1 MLIAEESESSS
12 TTDSRN
18 GAGKS
23 SLIEILHFA
32 LGLSRLTDSVLKNPA
47 LSKHAFNLT
56 LDWRRTADEVSV
68 SRSNDKRSR
77 VILSPNV
84 ANAAQLV
91 STTGT
96 ATIPEWT
103 SAIGR
108 DLFNL
113 PADHPGLSARAMI
126 SLYIRRVSQH
136 GMDDPIST
144 FSRQS
149 VADATTNLTYLLGL
163 NWRLVS
169 GYQGIASREKLRREL
184 TRATKDP
191 VFGLVVGSAS
201 ELRGQVVAVSKRV
214 QELEEQLADFQV
226 VPEYET
232 IQRQADEIDESIRS
246 SRLRDAADRR
256 NLIDLEASIEA
267 ENEPDSSYVERV
279 YRQLGLALP
288 ESVKRTYDDVRA
300 FHESVTRNRRAYL
313 EAEIAATRARLE
325 ERAAQREAM
334 GAEHSTLLERLS
346 RGGAL
351 DAYSTL
357 ASQLSTARAQMDSLA
372 ARLETAKKLEATK
385 SEIKLERLSLQQKI
399 TRDLDERTAQVD
411 EINSLF
417 QSFASAL
424 YGAER
429 ESYVEIAPLETSLR
443 VRPHIGGEDSRGI
456 GQMVIFCFD
465 LTWAVLAHRGGRGP
479 DFLVHDSHLFDG
491 VDERQ
496 VSRAFQLAAR
506 VCEEEGMQ
514 YIVTMNSDDLAKTEP
529 FGFNPE
535 PYVIEPTLTDS
546 YEDGG
551 LFGIQFT

>member
-1 MLIAEESESSS
+1 M
-12 TTDSRN
+12 R
-18 GAGKS
+18 
-23 SLIEILHFA
+23 
-32 LGLSRLTDSVLKNPA
+32 P
-47 LSKHAFNLT
+47 
-56 LDWRRTADEVSV
+56 
-68 SRSNDKRSR
+68 
-77 VILSPNV
+77 
-84 ANAAQLV
+84 
-91 STTGT
+91 
-96 ATIPEWT
+96 
-103 SAIGR
+103 
-108 DLFNL
+108 
-113 PADHPGLSARAMI
+113 
-126 SLYIRRVSQH
+126 
-136 GMDDPIST
+136 
-144 FSRQS
+144 
-149 VADATTNLTYLLGL
+149 
-163 NWRLVS
+163 
-169 GYQGIASREKLRREL
+169 
-184 TRATKDP
+184 KDP

-201 ELRGQVVAVSKRV
+201 ELRGQVVAASKRV

-300 FHESVTRNRRAYL
+300 FHESVTQNRRAYL
-313 EAEIAATRARLE
+313 EAEIGATRARLE

-506 VCEEEGMQ
+506 VCEEKACS
-514 YIVTMNSDDLAKTEP
+514 TSSL
-529 FGFNPE
+529 
-535 PYVIEPTLTDS
+535 
-546 YEDGG
+546 
-551 LFGIQFT
+551 